1 MRFKLHSDKFR
12 RVVLPTALVLVLLLI
27 ISACGNTRTG
37 EIKVGP
43 AITFE
48 LHAFPRSGYHAVQVF
63 SEMHFSPAYRSQ
75 EIPRILPPEGSVPVT
90 GGEVRILD
98 IDESKSLLIPEQVMS
113 DYDDALAT
121 KLYVVNC
128 QVCHGINL
136 DGAGPIT
143 TLKSARNDGSNALEK
158 GLPINLNSERV
169 RVLSDGEIFSYITW
183 GGRAGLAA
191 EVRGKESPAIM
202 PKFISL
208 LSEEERWDLV
218 WFLRQR
224 IGTE

>member
-48 LHAFPRSGYHAVQVF
+48 VPAFPRTGSHAVQVF

-98 IDESKSLLIPEQVMS
+98 IDKSKSLLIPEQVMS

-121 KLYVVNC
+121 KLYAVNC

-191 EVRGKESPAIM
+191 EARGKESPAIM

-224 IGTE
+224 IGAE

>member
-12 RVVLPTALVLVLLLI
+12 RVVLPAALVLVLLLI

-48 LHAFPRSGYHAVQVF
+48 VPAFPRTGSHAVQVF

-98 IDESKSLLIPEQVMS
+98 IEESKHLLIPDEVMS
-113 DYDDALAT
+113 DYDDAFAS
-121 KLYVVNC
+121 KLYAVNC

-191 EVRGKESPAIM
+191 EARGKESPAIM
-202 PKFISL
+202 PKFIKL
-208 LSEEERWDLV
+208 LNEEERWHLV

>member
-12 RVVLPTALVLVLLLI
+12 RVVLPTSLVLVLLLT

-48 LHAFPRSGYHAVQVF
+48 VPAFPRTGSHAVQVF

-98 IDESKSLLIPEQVMS
+98 IEKSKSLLIPDEVMAG
-113 DYDDALAT
+113 YDDALAS
-121 KLYVVNC
+121 KLYAVNC

-191 EVRGKESPAIM
+191 ETRGKESPAIM

-208 LSEEERWDLV
+208 LNEEERWQLV

-224 IGTE
+224 IGAE